1 VHGEAGSRDAVQAAL
16 TVFDIDDHGLDR
28 LDRAV
33 LVALVVSFR
42 GGPAGIATL
51 ASAVG
56 EERDTVES
64 VVEPYLVR
72 VGLIARTPRG
82 RIATPAAWELLGKK
96 PPSGL

>member
-1 VHGEAGSRDAVQAAL
+1 
-16 TVFDIDDHGLDR
+16 
-28 LDRAV
+28 
-33 LVALVVSFR
+33 
-42 GGPAGIATL
+42 
-51 ASAVG
+51 
-56 EERDTVES
+56 VES